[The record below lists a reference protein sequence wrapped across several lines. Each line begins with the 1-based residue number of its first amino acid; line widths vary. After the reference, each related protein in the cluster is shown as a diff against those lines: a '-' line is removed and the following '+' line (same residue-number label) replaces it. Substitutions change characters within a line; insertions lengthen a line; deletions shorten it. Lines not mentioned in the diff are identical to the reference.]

1 MKAARN
7 MLHEIEKEKSWF
19 LLIFSLVKV
28 KKQTDIKRLFIKT
41 KSGSALKFAKAE
53 LSSFQQPAL

>member
-7 MLHEIEKEKSWF
+7 MLHEIEKEKSLF

-28 KKQTDIKRLFIKT
+28 KKQTDIKRLLIKT
-41 KSGSALKFAKAE
+41 KSGSALEFAKAE

>member
-41 KSGSALKFAKAE
+41 KSGSALEFAKAE